1 LRLSKP
7 SGRHLGAAERLDRT
21 FLKATL
27 PELPKEV
34 DDNKILKAYKEVDA
48 ANKKF
53 KSNVLTFSKEAEAMR
68 KMISGLRSEVLQTV
82 REVSKI
88 PEKRMTTEK
97 LWADFGAY
105 STKML

>member
-1 LRLSKP
+1 
-7 SGRHLGAAERLDRT
+7 
-21 FLKATL
+21 
-27 PELPKEV
+27 
-34 DDNKILKAYKEVDA
+34 
-48 ANKKF
+48 
-53 KSNVLTFSKEAEAMR
+53 MR